1 MNIGEKMSIKKRGQN
16 EGSIYFH
23 NKSNSWCAQISL
35 EGKRITKYFKTKT
48 EARAWI
54 KKTLDQIDSGLSLKG
69 ASSNVKQFLSEWII
83 AVTPNLAPTSAR
95 DYASYINRHI
105 NPYIGKIKL
114 SELRPDQVQTFYN
127 RLSQKGY
134 TQSTIRIVHAVL
146 HKSLNQ
152 AVKWGLIGRNPSS
165 LVEKP
170 KPKKKEM
177 KTWNNLQVMSFLSA
191 IQDPKYQALFY
202 LAVTTG
208 MRQGELL
215 GLMWED
221 LDWITGHIQVKRQL
235 QRITGLGKVLRE
247 PKSASGKRT
256 IVLGQTALDKLKEN
270 KDNQFRLKS
279 FVGENWKEHN
289 LIFTSSVGTGIEPRR
304 MYLMF
309 KKYSKNVNLP
319 SIRLHDLRHTAATL
333 MLQENVHPKIVQER
347 LGHSDITLTLNTYS
361 HVTPVMQNDVAEKLD
376 NLLKPILVSNQA

>member
-1 MNIGEKMSIKKRGQN
+1 MSIKKRGQN

-23 NKSNSWCAQISL
+23 NKSKSWCAQISL
-35 EGKRITKYFKTKT
+35 EGKRISKYFKIKT

-54 KKTLDQIDSGLSLKG
+54 KETLDQIDNGLTFKG
-69 ASSNVKQFLSEWII
+69 ANSTVKQFLSEWII

-105 NPYIGKIKL
+105 NPYLGKIKL
-114 SELRPDQVQTFYN
+114 SELRPDHVQTFYN
-127 RLSQKGY
+127 RLSQKGC

-152 AVKWGLIGRNPSS
+152 AVRWGLIGRNPAS

-177 KTWNNLQVMSFLSA
+177 KTWNNLQVMSFLSV

-221 LDWITGHIQVKRQL
+221 LDWITGYIQVKRQL
-235 QRITGLGKVLRE
+235 QRITGYGKVLRK
-247 PKSASGKRT
+247 PKTASGQRM
-256 IVLGQTALDKLKEN
+256 IVLGQTALDMLKEN
-270 KDNQFRLKS
+270 KENQFKLKN
-279 FVGENWKEHN
+279 FAGEKWEENDF
-289 LIFTSSVGTGIEPRR
+289 IFTSNKGTGIEPRR

-309 KKYSKNVNLP
+309 KKYSAKANLP

-361 HVTPVMQNDVAEKLD
+361 HVTPVMQSDVAEKLD
-376 NLLKPILVSNQA
+376 ILLKPILVSNQA